1 MTGGGWEVR
10 WSALL
15 LVLLLCRV
23 VVRRTS
29 YEERE
34 RGQRRTAGEEAVLAE
49 DGDRVD
55 EEHGDVEE
63 AAEEEH
69 RGRMGCAHAMGGGAG
84 RLGFVVVCRCAS
96 LRLVG
101 PSPDDDVA
109 VGEGSGCP
117 AAWVGSTARI
127 EETFRGVEAVGG
139 MGWDGAARASP
150 FCCLVWP
157 VWWSSSVGGLARE
170 VEVPGWLLAVWRD
183 EGQVADGDWL
193 RRSEKVWGVGVG
205 GERELAHPAC
215 TEYIA
220 LLQWPATSPL
230 RSKQASKQASPLFC

>member
-15 LVLLLCRV
+15 LVLLLCRA

-84 RLGFVVVCRCAS
+84 RLGFVVVVVALRCVS
-96 LRLVG
+96 LVLLQTTMLPLMKGLGARRRGWVQRRRLRKRV
-101 PSPDDDVA
+101 
-109 VGEGSGCP
+109 EGLRPLGL
-117 AAWVGSTARI
+117 
-127 EETFRGVEAVGG
+127 
-139 MGWDGAARASP
+139 WDGTVSRARA
-150 FCCLVWP
+150 
-157 VWWSSSVGGLARE
+157 
-170 VEVPGWLLAVWRD
+170 
-183 EGQVADGDWL
+183 
-193 RRSEKVWGVGVG
+193 
-205 GERELAHPAC
+205 PAG
-215 TEYIA
+215 
-220 LLQWPATSPL
+220 
-230 RSKQASKQASPLFC
+230 

>member
-1 MTGGGWEVR
+1 M
-10 WSALL
+10 
-15 LVLLLCRV
+15 